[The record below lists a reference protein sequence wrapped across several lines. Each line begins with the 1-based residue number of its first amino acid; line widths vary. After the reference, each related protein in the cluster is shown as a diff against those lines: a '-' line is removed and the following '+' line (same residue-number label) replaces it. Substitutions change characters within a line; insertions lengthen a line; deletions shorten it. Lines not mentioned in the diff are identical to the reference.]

1 MPFASIEFRFSI
13 HPKMH
18 AQLTKTPNIRSLFP
32 MYALKHAY
40 PLEWH
45 LRGSWNMAPAVA
57 SHSRTGNRAYP
68 NRKAT
73 DSPGHDRFPDTRW
86 RNGFEWHPALAWL
99 PDSELGC
106 IYPSV
111 GQRHP
116 KPSEYFTTPQRGV
129 GPIGWMKSAETRHGH
144 RCRDGCLRSVSAAHR
159 PGTHAGQGLAAT
171 RIRRTE
177 RERII

>member
-73 DSPGHDRFPDTRW
+73 DSPAMIGSLILDGETGLNGILRSHGCQIVSWGVFIHRRAKAPKAIGIFHDSSTW
-86 RNGFEWHPALAWL
+86 RGPNRLDEISGNTSWTSVSRRLLTFGFGRTSARHARRAR
-99 PDSELGC
+99 S
-106 IYPSV
+106 
-111 GQRHP
+111 RRHTHP
-116 KPSEYFTTPQRGV
+116 K
-129 GPIGWMKSAETRHGH
+129 
-144 RCRDGCLRSVSAAHR
+144 D
-159 PGTHAGQGLAAT
+159 
-171 RIRRTE
+171 
-177 RERII
+177 

>member
-13 HPKMH
+13 HPRMH

-73 DSPGHDRFPDTRW
+73 DSPGHDRLPDTRW

-106 IYPSV
+106 LSIRRAKAPKAIGIFHDSSTWRGPNRLDEISGNTSWTPV
-111 GQRHP
+111 SRRLLTFGFGRTSARHARRARSRHHMHP
-116 KPSEYFTTPQRGV
+116 K
-129 GPIGWMKSAETRHGH
+129 
-144 RCRDGCLRSVSAAHR
+144 D
-159 PGTHAGQGLAAT
+159 
-171 RIRRTE
+171 
-177 RERII
+177 